1 MRKSSFG
8 QGYEEKF
15 IRERIREKVY
25 LGKDMRKSSLEKGYE
40 KKFIWERISRNADV
54 KEGESDYVA

>member
-1 MRKSSFG
+1 MRKSLF
-8 QGYEEKF
+8 
-15 IRERIREKVY
+15 
-25 LGKDMRKSSLEKGYE
+25 GKDMRKSSLEKGYE